1 MDYKVDT
8 EFESINKSNPNMD
21 SGYARLLVAILQNA
35 IHDALSS
42 QTSVVNRRQAWHF
55 LEYDDGLIH
64 WCLAVVNLDRKR
76 MLNHLRNMQNKEV
89 NLKTMF
95 KREY

>member
-1 MDYKVDT
+1 MDHKIDT
-8 EFESINKSNPNMD
+8 EFESLNKSNPNMD

-42 QTSVVNRRQAWHF
+42 QTSVVNRRQAWDW
-55 LEYDDGLIH
+55 LENDDVLIH
-64 WCLAVVNLDRKR
+64 HCLQVVDLDRKR
-76 MLNHLRNMQNKEV
+76 MLNHLRRMQNKEV

>member
-1 MDYKVDT
+1 MDYKTDV
-8 EFESINKSNPNMD
+8 EFETLNTSNPNMD

-35 IHDALSS
+35 IHDAIAS
-42 QTSVVNRRQAWHF
+42 QTSVINRRQAWHW
-55 LEYDDGLIH
+55 LENDDALIH
-64 WCLAVVNLDRKR
+64 HCLSVVNIPRDR
-76 MLNHLRNMQNKEV
+76 LLGHLRKMKGNDV